1 MNNDS
6 GNRFNNQMNSQNLSR
21 SADSSSLPG
30 EMTAWRTPGD
40 RRTNQQVNLWNQPSY
55 NHGLS
60 NQTMIEQEIPHWES
74 NGSQTLLPNL
84 LSNGDGSQ
92 ERMELEQISQNLLSD
107 DVAANAVEEQSILS
121 TVNALSSLIE
131 QAPAPSLQ
139 SSRSQAR
146 NNTFAAPS
154 ADVEPTGVIDMDAF
168 ESSGAEDWLLAR
180 MDSPS
185 LAREPSLE
193 NMAALL
199 P

>member
-6 GNRFNNQMNSQNLSR
+6 GIRFNNQMNSQNLSR

-60 NQTMIEQEIPHWES
+60 NQTMIEQEIPHSES

-92 ERMELEQISQNLLSD
+92 ERMGLEQISQNLLSD
-107 DVAANAVEEQSILS
+107 DVAVNAVEE
-121 TVNALSSLIE
+121 
-131 QAPAPSLQ
+131 
-139 SSRSQAR
+139 
-146 NNTFAAPS
+146 
-154 ADVEPTGVIDMDAF
+154 
-168 ESSGAEDWLLAR
+168 
-180 MDSPS
+180 
-185 LAREPSLE
+185 
-193 NMAALL
+193 
-199 P
+199 